1 MRERIDCSTLVD
13 LVLSRSE
20 SRPGQNSHIFL
31 RDGQSD
37 EQIITYAD
45 LDQKARALAVTLSQF
60 ASPGDS
66 VLINH
71 NPGLEYVC
79 SFFGCLY
86 AGVVAIPVYPPRFNQ
101 KLERLDS
108 IVREAL
114 PKVALTSG
122 GILDNLS
129 PHFEAH
135 PLLRD
140 LTWVDTEKVNADW
153 RGWKR
158 PDIGADSLAF
168 LQYTSGSTSQPK
180 GVMLSH
186 GNLLSNLE
194 CISEAFE
201 VHDGSSSFSWLPPY
215 HDMGLIG
222 GILEPIYA
230 GIPVTMMSPYTF
242 LMRPFRWLQ
251 ALTKYKTTFSGAPN
265 FAYELCTHRVTEKQ
279 MSELDL
285 SHWELAYCGAE
296 PIRADVL
303 ERFSQKFAA
312 VGFKSEAFYPCYGL
326 AESTL
331 MVTGAHRR
339 KAPVIGY
346 FDRNQLETEGKGVHT
361 EPGLGANALV
371 SCGKTVLDH
380 DVVIVNPRTFEA
392 CSEGT
397 VGEIW
402 VSGPSVALGYWK
414 QPESTS
420 RTFGVRLEGSDR
432 RFLRTGDLGFLFD
445 DELFVTGRIK
455 DMVIIRGRNIF
466 PQDVERAVELSHPSL
481 KVGSG
486 AVVSVEQGGEERLVV
501 IQEVSRQA
509 LRDVDLD
516 EVVESIKSRVVEEFG
531 ITPYAISLI
540 KSNSIPLTSSGKV
553 KRQASKLQFLQGE
566 LSEIKRSLETAE
578 N

>member
-1 MRERIDCSTLVD
+1 M
-13 LVLSRSE
+13 
-20 SRPGQNSHIFL
+20 G
-31 RDGQSD
+31 
-37 EQIITYAD
+37 A
-45 LDQKARALAVTLSQF
+45 
-60 ASPGDS
+60 
-66 VLINH
+66 
-71 NPGLEYVC
+71 
-79 SFFGCLY
+79 SFFGYGLP
-86 AGVVAIPVYPPRFNQ
+86 GV
-101 KLERLDS
+101 
-108 IVREAL
+108 
-114 PKVALTSG
+114 
-122 GILDNLS
+122 
-129 PHFEAH
+129 
-135 PLLRD
+135 
-140 LTWVDTEKVNADW
+140 
-153 RGWKR
+153 
-158 PDIGADSLAF
+158 
-168 LQYTSGSTSQPK
+168 QYTSGSTSQPK

-194 CISEAFE
+194 CISQAFE
-201 VHDGSSSFSWLPPY
+201 VHDGSSAFTWLPPY

-265 FAYELCTHRVTEKQ
+265 FAYELCTHRITEKQ
-279 MSELDL
+279 MGELDL

-303 ERFSQKFAA
+303 ERFSQKFGA
-312 VGFKSEAFYPCYGL
+312 VGFKAESLYPCYGL

-346 FDRNQLETEGKGVHT
+346 FDRRHLESEGKGVHT
-361 EPGLGANALV
+361 EQGLGANALV
-371 SCGKTVLDH
+371 SCGKTVIDH
-380 DVVIVNPRTFEA
+380 EVAIVNPQTLLR
-392 CSEGT
+392 CPEGT

-420 RTFGVRLEGSDR
+420 RTFGVGLEGSEK

-466 PQDVERAVELSHPSL
+466 PQDVERAVGLSHPSL

-486 AVVSVEQGGEERLVV
+486 AVVSIDRDGEERLVI
-501 IQEVSRQA
+501 IQEVARQA
-509 LRDVDLD
+509 LREVDLD
-516 EVVESIKSRVVEEFG
+516 EVVESIKNRVVEEFG
-531 ITPYAISLI
+531 IKPYAISLI

-553 KRQASKLQFLQGE
+553 KRQASKAQFLQGE
-566 LSEIKRSLETAE
+566 LAELKRVFETTGHS
-578 N
+578 